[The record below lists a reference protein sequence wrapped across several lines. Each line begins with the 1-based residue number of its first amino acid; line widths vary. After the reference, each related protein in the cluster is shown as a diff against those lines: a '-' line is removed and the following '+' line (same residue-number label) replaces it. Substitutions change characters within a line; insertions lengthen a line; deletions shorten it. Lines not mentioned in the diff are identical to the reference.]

1 MLTFPNAKINIGL
14 HIVSKRSDEF
24 HNIESCFYPID
35 WTDALEIV
43 PANDFSF
50 EASGL
55 PIPGN
60 QQDNLCKK
68 AYDLIAA
75 DHTISQVEMHLLK
88 SIPIGAGLGGGSAD
102 AAFTIKAINELFDL
116 KMSLP
121 EQLNYARQLGSD
133 CAFFIENK
141 PVYCINKG
149 DEFEPIHLNLKGKFI
164 YLVNPGLHIS
174 TQEAY
179 AGIIPHAGDTTL
191 RSLLEK
197 PITTWKDTVFNHFEN
212 TIFPQYPSIAQIKQA
227 LYAQGAQYAS
237 MTGTGSTVYGIFE
250 HEVQLDKHFT
260 PFKTWKGTL
269 K

>member
-14 HIVSKRSDEF
+14 HIVSKRSDGF

-43 PANDFSF
+43 PAYDFSF
-50 EASGL
+50 QSSGL
-55 PIPGN
+55 PIPGS

-68 AYDLIAA
+68 AYDLISA

-116 KMSLP
+116 KMSIS

-141 PVYCINKG
+141 PLYCFNKG
-149 DEFEPIHLNLKGKFI
+149 DEFEPIHLNLEGKFI

-179 AGIIPHAGDTTL
+179 AGIVPRSSSTDL
-191 RSLLEK
+191 RTLLEK
-197 PITTWKDTVFNHFEN
+197 PIADWKNHIFNHFEE
-212 TIFPQYPSIAQIKQA
+212 TIFPQHPAIANLKQE
-227 LYAQGAQYAS
+227 LYTQGALYAS
-237 MTGTGSTVYGIFE
+237 MTGTGSTVYGIFSE
-250 HEVQLDKHFT
+250 EVELSQQFKS
-260 PFKTWKGTL
+260 FKTWKGIL